1 MTNNWIR
8 TAALAAAPV
17 AVVLAVTG
25 CSSASSSSSSSS
37 ASSPPSAAAAAA
49 SSAPAPQPSSALTQS
64 PMAAW
69 CDSPAYRDNLSAV
82 VDANQVVQDEKDD
95 NLGSEPGDGTTLEG
109 AASKVGSDEL
119 PPISKVHKVDYGLYF
134 VWLTMVGQDVAA
146 GDIKDANTAA
156 AKADQFWSGVQYVDG
171 RCTALGD

>member
-25 CSSASSSSSSSS
+25 CSSASSSLS

-49 SSAPAPQPSSALTQS
+49 SSTPAPQPSSALTQS

-69 CDSPAYRDNLSAV
+69 CESQAYRDNESAAG
-82 VDANQVVQDEKDD
+82 DASQVTQDETDD

-146 GDIKDANTAA
+146 GDIKDADTAA
-156 AKADQFWSGVQYVDG
+156 TKADQYLSAVQYVDSQ
-171 RCTALGD
+171 CTALGD

>member
-1 MTNNWIR
+1 MKNNWIR
-8 TAALAAAPV
+8 AAALAAAPV

-25 CSSASSSSSSSS
+25 CSSASSSSS
-37 ASSPPSAAAAAA
+37 ASSPPSAAAAVA

-69 CDSPAYRDNLSAV
+69 CESQAYRDNESAV
-82 VDANQVVQDEKDD
+82 ADANQVVQDEKDN
-95 NLGSEPGDGTTLEG
+95 NLGSEPGDGMTLEG

-134 VWLTMVGQDVAA
+134 VWLTIVGQDVAA
-146 GDIKDANTAA
+146 GDIKDADTAA
-156 AKADQFWSGVQYVDG
+156 AKVDQFRSGVQYVDG
-171 RCTALGD
+171 LCTALGD